1 MEKVAV
7 SLEKIDLDYD
17 EEADVLYISFGKPR
31 QAQDSVEVEDGI
43 IYRIADNEIVGITIT
58 NFKART
64 IKNNLT

>member
-1 MEKVAV
+1 SMEKVAV

-58 NFKART
+58 NFKARAL
-64 IKNNLT
+64 KK